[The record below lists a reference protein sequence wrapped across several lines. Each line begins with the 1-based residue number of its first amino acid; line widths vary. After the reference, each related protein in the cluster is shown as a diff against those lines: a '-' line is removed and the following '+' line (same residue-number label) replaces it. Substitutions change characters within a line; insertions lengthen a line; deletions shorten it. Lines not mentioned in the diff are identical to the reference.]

1 MKKRQSNMCQVGY
14 GVSVLATME
23 LVKTQVYS
31 EQPLW
36 YVTLAQLARTVRR
49 AQLAHTGRRLKA
61 SVPYHKVRL

>member
-49 AQLAHTGRRLKA
+49 AQLAHTGDG
-61 SVPYHKVRL
+61 